1 MRKRM
6 PSVITAAAATALLAA
21 LPATASAAT
30 HHVLTTKKVGGP
42 NVAVG
47 ATLKASLK
55 KGTKATFY
63 SPGTTTGVTC
73 GKSSLT
79 SKVTKNPAA
88 PGTATESLTAQTFS
102 SCTTN
107 ITGANSVKSVKV
119 LNLPYATTVSDASGN
134 PVTVSKPST
143 RLSLNT
149 VIGVVTCTYSAA
161 TIHGKASNTG
171 NLITF
176 KNQLFTLSS
185 GSSACPASGDFS
197 AKFGPVKDTSVSG
210 SPAVFVN

>member
-1 MRKRM
+1 MRKGM
-6 PSVITAAAATALLAA
+6 ASVVGTAVATAMLAA
-21 LPATASAAT
+21 LPATAAAAT
-30 HHVLTTKKVGGP
+30 HDVLTIKKVGGP

-47 ATLKASLK
+47 AILKASLK
-55 KGTKATFY
+55 SGTKATFY
-63 SPGTTTGVTC
+63 SPGTTTGVSC
-73 GKSSLT
+73 SKSSLT

-88 PGTATESLTAQTFS
+88 PGTATESLTAQSFS
-102 SCTTN
+102 SCKTN
-107 ITGANSVKSVKV
+107 IPGTTSVKSVKV
-119 LNLPYATTVSDASGN
+119 LNLPYKTTVSDASGN

-176 KNQLFTLSS
+176 KNQVFTLTS
-185 GSSACPASGDFS
+185 GSSACPASGAFS